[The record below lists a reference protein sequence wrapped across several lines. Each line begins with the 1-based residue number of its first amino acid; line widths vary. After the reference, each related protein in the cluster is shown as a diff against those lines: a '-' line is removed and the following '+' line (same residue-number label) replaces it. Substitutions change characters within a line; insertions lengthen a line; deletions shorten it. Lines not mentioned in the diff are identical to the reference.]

1 MKGYV
6 VPYTVLLSYPPM
18 NDSLPG
24 NAVYK
29 MENLTVIHQA
39 AETEDLLWPADDMPG
54 VVPHFNAYSPAG
66 TVEVGFLHLLR
77 VTSVL
82 ISD

>member
-18 NDSLPG
+18 DDSPLR

-29 MENLTVIHQA
+29 MNNETGAVLHKA
-39 AETEDLLWPADDMPG
+39 AETEDLVWPADNMTG

-66 TVEVGFLHLLR
+66 TVEVGFYTCF
-77 VTSVL
+77 V
-82 ISD
+82 